1 MAEATSMQHLFF
13 SNGKINLFAWL
24 LFVAML
30 AAFGFTIY
38 HCIVS
43 IRKLMRDENRQLLKL
58 AELELNLREIRGP
71 QYKQTT

>member
-1 MAEATSMQHLFF
+1 MAEPTSMQHLFF

-30 AAFGFTIY
+30 AAFAFTIY

-71 QYKQTT
+71 QYQQTT